1 MMKRSQVAR
10 EIYETELSYVASLR
24 ALVDVY
30 FVPLK
35 SLQAAD
41 ESEAAQGGHGR
52 KRSSF
57 SLRRSP
63 TKADGALLTA
73 TAKRLLAC
81 TRHGA
86 DENAAAARAACKAC
100 YGAALRGDAAA
111 AAAALEPLF
120 PGGGV

>member
-1 MMKRSQVAR
+1 MRVRDLATAASGLRASDPQVAAAAAR
-10 EIYETELSYVASLR
+10 ELAAFVDAPGDLLLAVR
-24 ALVDVY
+24 AL
-30 FVPLK
+30 
-35 SLQAAD
+35 
-41 ESEAAQGGHGR
+41 AQTGGG
-52 KRSSF
+52 S
-57 SLRRSP
+57 
-63 TKADGALLTA
+63 LLTA

-120 PGGGV
+120 SRGGV